1 VNERGKR
8 YVQSIMGAEMEHL
21 LAARLIARLAVPVK
35 VEDRPVEPVDFGP
48 NVDVDDQGRLVI
60 EGVTVDMGQVLG
72 GGVRVFLYAVR
83 AAAQARGVEEK
94 EVLLELLRE
103 AEVDV
108 DLASAVGDSTT
119 DTR

>member
-1 VNERGKR
+1 
-8 YVQSIMGAEMEHL
+8 
-21 LAARLIARLAVPVK
+21 
-35 VEDRPVEPVDFGP
+35 
-48 NVDVDDQGRLVI
+48 
-60 EGVTVDMGQVLG
+60 
-72 GGVRVFLYAVR
+72 VFLYAVR